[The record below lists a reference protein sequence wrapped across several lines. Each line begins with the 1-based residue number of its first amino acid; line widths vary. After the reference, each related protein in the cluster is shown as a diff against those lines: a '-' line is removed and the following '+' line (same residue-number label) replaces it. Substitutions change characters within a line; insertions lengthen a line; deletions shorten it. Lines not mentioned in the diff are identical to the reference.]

1 MLAAAAAGC
10 LAGAL
15 ALDIAGTGRVAADSL
30 GAAGLVLLVVAVIFP
45 RWPRR

>member
-10 LAGAL
+10 LAVAL
-15 ALDIAGTGRVAADSL
+15 GLDLAGTGGVAADGL